1 MALTALTNG
10 AALNAQ
16 SNIAKNNE
24 IAQRAMARI
33 SSGSRIVK
41 ASDDTASA
49 AIYNKINSLIGGLGQ
64 AVSNTAQGSALLQV
78 ATGGLNQLTNILTR
92 MRVLG
97 TQTNNATL
105 QQAERNFADL
115 EFQQLKSEYTDIV
128 SQTRFNGGSLLTGG
142 AGSVSA
148 LGAKT
153 EGISGSATPT
163 LTKTLLATL
172 NAASVGNITGTA
184 QSATV
189 TQEGAAGAY
198 TVSVVVGD
206 GVNNQTYTANSVT
219 PVAAGTLNLKSAAGN
234 IISLN
239 FHATDVTE
247 ITSAASFQTS
257 LREVLGINL
266 TTTAAAK
273 FSAGS
278 AAYAAAGIASASS
291 TSTTEPGTYML
302 NYAANSGLMTLDDGK
317 GNVISAAASAASQVV
332 TFSNGLTV
340 VTGASFD
347 NTAAMSQ
354 TGVVVA
360 AGTAATFSFQ
370 VADLS
375 TDTIS
380 VSINGVG
387 LGVVG
392 LTNSNVKSVSAAATA
407 LDSIATALGTV
418 NEVYATLGA
427 QQKRLEIAQANA
439 ETIIENSVAAR
450 ATYFDANLAEE
461 ITTFTKHNVL
471 SQASTAMLT
480 QANQQ
485 SQAILAAIRG

>member
-148 LGAKT
+148 LGAVTKAADGLT
-153 EGISGSATPT
+153 AAANAFAATLSSGST
-163 LTKTLLATL
+163 
-172 NAASVGNITGTA
+172 GNINGVA

-189 TQEGAAGAY
+189 TAAGGGY
-198 TVSVVVGD
+198 NVTVVIGD
-206 GVNNQTYTANSVT
+206 STGTQTFTAQGAV
-219 PVAAGTLNLKSAAGN
+219 PVAAGKLTMTSTTNSSNILELDYDGTAITGITNAATFQSTLKTLLGLNAVDAPAKFMGTSVAYAAGN
-234 IISLN
+234 L
-239 FHATDVTE
+239 
-247 ITSAASFQTS
+247 
-257 LREVLGINL
+257 
-266 TTTAAAK
+266 
-273 FSAGS
+273 
-278 AAYAAAGIASASS
+278 ASATS
-291 TSTTEPGTYML
+291 TSTTTPGTYMA
-302 NYAANSGLMTLDDGK
+302 NYAANSDLMTLDDGR
-317 GNVISAAASAASQVV
+317 GNSWSASASAASQVV
-332 TFSNGLTV
+332 TFSNGISV

-347 NTAAMSQ
+347 RTATMSQ
-354 TGVVVA
+354 VGVTVA
-360 AGTAATFSFQ
+360 AGTAATFAFQ

-380 VSINGVG
+380 VSISGVG

-392 LTNSNVKSVSAAATA
+392 LTNTNVKSVSAAATA
-407 LDSIATALGTV
+407 LDAIATALGTV